1 MSREKWVTPLD
12 GQTNQPPLRDL
23 ADHSIWVKNPKFA
36 MPPKEAEYVHARG
49 WPSKPTDAVRRVEN
63 NYVLPDMVTKAVN
76 GMPTRRAM
84 EWAQDQVMQGV
95 RGQLKAGG

>member
-1 MSREKWVTPLD
+1 
-12 GQTNQPPLRDL
+12 
-23 ADHSIWVKNPKFA
+23 
-36 MPPKEAEYVHARG
+36 
-49 WPSKPTDAVRRVEN
+49 VRRVEN
-63 NYVLPDMVTKAVN
+63 NYVLPDMVSKALN